1 MSIKFENGKLF
12 LGVQGLGAVSL
23 ENSLSNITFADDDI
37 PPYVKSI
44 STPLSDSAEFEFETE
59 IDAHLFQK
67 LVGLDLSN
75 QSDITSFNCI
85 FKQPYQE
92 QVRKHK
98 KKRINKKWAKRYGY
112 RTKFKT
118 YQLENVQFEHTLC
131 GGHIANFDLVGR
143 PVFDEIR

>member
-1 MSIKFENGKLF
+1 MSIKFENGNLF
-12 LGVQGLGAVSL
+12 LGTQGLGAASL
-23 ENSLSNITFADDDI
+23 EKSLSNITFADDI
-37 PPYVKSI
+37 PPYVKFI
-44 STPLSDSAEFEFETE
+44 NTPLSASAEFALKTE

-131 GGHIANFDLVGR
+131 GDHIANFGLVGR
-143 PVFDEIR
+143 PGFDEIH